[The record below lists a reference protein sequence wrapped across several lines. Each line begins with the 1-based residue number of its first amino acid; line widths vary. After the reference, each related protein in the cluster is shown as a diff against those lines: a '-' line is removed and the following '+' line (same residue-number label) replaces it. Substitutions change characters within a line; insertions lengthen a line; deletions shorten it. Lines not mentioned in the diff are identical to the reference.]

1 MAIATSL
8 AVGVAAA
15 SGVLLGSSCKPRA
28 SAHDSDA
35 CEWIS
40 SSSIVANRRVPTPQ
54 DLPPQRLVV
63 QEPRPVADEVPESV
77 LRWEGFSMEESRA
90 HADQAQ
96 LQAMS
101 RSPHEVLAELQK
113 GNTRFWTG
121 RAREQ
126 AREERLRAQGFD
138 LEAVPLG
145 RRARLF
151 GFAVPTEMIFDQGL
165 GDIFVIRVAGN
176 CLDTT
181 ASASLQYAVNHLE
194 VKVLIVL
201 GHELCGAVKA
211 ALLPKE
217 QLEQE
222 PAALQDLLRNIKD
235 GLDENCL
242 NLMHDSRAKDREAV
256 ISNVVRQVE
265 GLTRDRSIMSKVEQ
279 GELIFRQS
287 KVEQGELI
295 ISAAFYEISS
305 GIVDFLSTLD
315 KAAPS
320 SKDASKATV
329 PIEGKVDVS
338 LGKQP
343 AVFNN
348 TTLLQARGLLRAPP
362 EAAKTK

>member
-28 SAHDSDA
+28 STHDSDA

-121 RAREQ
+121 RANRPEKS
-126 AREERLRAQGFD
+126 AFE
-138 LEAVPLG
+138 
-145 RRARLF
+145 RRALISKQFPSVAVLGCSDSR
-151 GFAVPTEMIFDQGL
+151 VPTEMIFDQGL

-176 CLDTT
+176 CLDTI

-201 GHELCGAVKA
+201 GHELCGVVKA

-256 ISNVVRQVE
+256 TSNVVRQVE
-265 GLTRDRSIMSKVEQ
+265 GLTRDRSIMSKVA
-279 GELIFRQS
+279 L
-287 KVEQGELI
+287 
-295 ISAAFYEISS
+295 Y
-305 GIVDFLSTLD
+305 LD